1 MFGSH
6 QDTAKLLFYSLRND
20 KVNALS
26 WDGVLANI
34 VISNKT
40 VSTIGGDIAV
50 YQMLNGTKNRD

>member
-6 QDTAKLLFYSLRND
+6 QDTAKLLFYSLRNN

-34 VISNKT
+34 VISDKT
-40 VSTIGGDIAV
+40 VSSIGGDVAV
-50 YQMLNGTKNRD
+50 Y